1 MVLYTYYF
9 CRWGCEGLR
18 DLRTDSFQVETDDI
32 ECQYYV
38 MNHEEYTKN
47 HQDGIENDEN
57 DEGKMYDHSL
67 GFQLLQFYL
76 TKVNNKCRA
85 SWSLYWIHSGQL

>member
-1 MVLYTYYF
+1 MT
-9 CRWGCEGLR
+9 
-18 DLRTDSFQVETDDI
+18 
-32 ECQYYV
+32 
-38 MNHEEYTKN
+38 HEERTKN
-47 HQDGIENDEN
+47 HQAGIENDEN

-85 SWSLYWIHSGQL
+85 VFQYPTRNFKPTMPVWYENRPLGKNKLETTMSEIS